1 MLFRFSLHIPYE
13 EYLRFYRAE
22 SRSVQVNTA
31 EGLTLRF
38 PAEHLRPF
46 VTHDGIQGVFELES
60 SDTGNKFIALRR
72 LG

>member
-1 MLFRFSLHIPYE
+1 MLYQFSLNIPYE

-22 SRSVQVNTA
+22 SRAVQVRTA
-31 EGLTLRF
+31 EGVTLRF

-46 VTHDGIQGVFELES
+46 VTHDGIQGFFELES
-60 SDTGNKFIALRR
+60 SDTGNKFVALRR